1 MADAIVI
8 DVEIS
13 NTLSEAL
20 NRAIAGSSD
29 LSVPMSDIAGH
40 LASEAQLRF
49 ETGTDPA
56 GVPWKQSE
64 RAREDGGLTLV
75 LSGDLK
81 SSIREDWG
89 PDYAAAGPEASGG
102 AAVYAAIHQ
111 FGGTIVPRIKQA
123 LAFGGRVVAQVV
135 IPKREYL
142 GWNQESEDYA
152 LDTLGAFISG
162 LFGDGAT
169 ATPGVA

>member
-1 MADAIVI
+1 MADAVFI

-13 NTLSEAL
+13 NTLSDAL

-56 GVPWKQSE
+56 GVPWKQSK
-64 RAREDGGLTLV
+64 RAMEDGGLTLV

-102 AAVYAAIHQ
+102 AAVYAATHQ
-111 FGGTIVPRIKQA
+111 FGATIEQA
-123 LAFGGRVVAQVV
+123 KAFGGRVLADVV

-152 LDTLGAFISG
+152 LATLGTFISG
-162 LFGDGAT
+162 QFEGSAA
-169 ATPGVA
+169 ATPGAA